1 MGNVR
6 LYGSTSGYTE
16 LAPPAVAPDGVLSL
30 PSGVGTL
37 LTAEGGK
44 VLQVVRAT
52 DSTIRSTTSASF
64 VDASI
69 SVTIT
74 PQRNTSAIFLLWSA
88 RLNVAASVST
98 TNFRCQTQ
106 ITDNSNVPI
115 SGAEQT
121 TFGYYS
127 DATALNSSDL
137 YYHQSLFAYDT
148 PATTSP
154 LTYKGRFRVLTG
166 STTISLGNIN
176 NTGQLFAIEVSA

>member
-1 MGNVR
+1 MGNIR

-52 DSTIRSTTSASF
+52 DATSRTTTSTSF

-74 PQRNTSAIFLLWSA
+74 PQRSTSVVLLVWSA
-88 RLNVAASVST
+88 TGTHVGTSDFAL
-98 TNFRCQTQ
+98 FQ
-106 ITDNSNVPI
+106 ITDSSDNSI
-115 SGAEQT
+115 SGAERQDLGSNT
-121 TFGYYS
+121 TNTIVAPLLVIGYE
-127 DATALNSSDL
+127 
-137 YYHQSLFAYDT
+137 T

-154 LTYKGRFRVLTG
+154 VTYKGRFAVSSTG
-166 STTISLGNIN
+166 TAQLN
-176 NTGQLFAIEVSA
+176 NNVKTGQMYAIEVSA

>member
-44 VLQVVRAT
+44 ILQIVRAT
-52 DSTIRSTTSASF
+52 DTTNRSTTSTSM
-64 VDASI
+64 VDANI

-74 PQRNTSAIFLLWSA
+74 PTKTDSIILIVWNVHAFFNGTNNYMEMQITNSS
-88 RLNVAASVST
+88 NVAL
-98 TNFRCQTQ
+98 
-106 ITDNSNVPI
+106 
-115 SGAEQT
+115 SGAEQC
-121 TFGYYS
+121 TFG
-127 DATALNSSDL
+127 DATSNQPLTQIHL
-137 YYHQSLFAYDT
+137 IGYVT
-148 PATTSP
+148 PGTLSAV
-154 LTYKGRFRVLTG
+154 TYKGRFKRRSTG
-166 STTISLGNIN
+166 TATLLNGD

>member
-1 MGNVR
+1 MGNIR

-52 DSTIRSTTSASF
+52 DTTNRSTTSTVF
-64 VDASI
+64 VDVTGM

-74 PQRNTSAIFLLWSA
+74 PQKSTSAVLILATGSWY
-88 RLNVAASVST
+88 VSS
-98 TNFRCQTQ
+98 TQ
-106 ITDNSNVPI
+106 ALDHLGEYRITDSSNNALAGTEALTVADQNVSFTSSINIYGPL
-115 SGAEQT
+115 
-121 TFGYYS
+121 FG
-127 DATALNSSDL
+127 L
-137 YYHQSLFAYDT
+137 AYIT

-154 LTYKGRFRVLTG
+154 ITYKLRFRVTNAS
-166 STTISLGNIN
+166 STMNIRN
-176 NTGQLFAIEVSA
+176 ASNTGQMFAIEVSA